1 MIHRLRANIHQNK
14 PIYTGFS
21 ILEIFK
27 VHVYRFHYD
36 VILARY
42 GLNGRLLFTDTDSF
56 CYSVQTNDLYDDMT
70 AFLDHLDTSSYP
82 KDHPLCTSQN
92 AKMLGKFKD
101 ECNGFAHG
109 VRGTSFQDVLVVS
122 IEGTYK
128 MTAKGIKKS
137 YIQKTRS
144 GQVLEFNVA

>member
-1 MIHRLRANIHQNK
+1 MIHRLRAKIHQNK

-27 VHVYRFHYD
+27 VHMYRFHYD
-36 VILARY
+36 VMLARY
-42 GLNGRLLFTDTDSF
+42 GLNCRLLFTDTDSF
-56 CYSVQTNDLYDDMT
+56 CYSIQTNDLYDAMT

-82 KDHPLCTSQN
+82 KDHPLHTSQN
-92 AKMLGKFKD
+92 AKMLGKFKY
-101 ECNGFAHG
+101 ECNGFAPG

-128 MTAKGIKKS
+128 MTAKGIKNPTFKNTVRPG
-137 YIQKTRS
+137 I
-144 GQVLEFNVA
+144 GV

>member
-1 MIHRLRANIHQNK
+1 MIHRLRAKIHQNK

-21 ILEIFK
+21 TLEIFK
-27 VHVYRFHYD
+27 VHMYRFHYD
-36 VILARY
+36 VMLTTY
-42 GLNGRLLFTDTDSF
+42 GLNCRLLFTDTDSF
-56 CYSVQTNDLYDDMT
+56 CYSIQTNDLYDDMT

-101 ECNGFAHG
+101 ECNGFAPG

-128 MTAKGIKKS
+128 MTAKGIKKA